1 MRVSILGCIALFPG
15 LRPQTKTKM
24 TSTFKLLPNWISL
37 NACYAVS
44 GDING
49 TREKTKLTEFFE
61 KLINADQNR
70 IHHLFWMKFSGVIR
84 VLLNNQ
90 FIYNRCWLYQR
101 GEALSWKV
109 EFERENI
116 NALLLLQSPNRS
128 VDLISLVMNRL

>member
-1 MRVSILGCIALFPG
+1 M
-15 LRPQTKTKM
+15 LRRFRRHQ
-24 TSTFKLLPNWISL
+24 W
-37 NACYAVS
+37 
-44 GDING
+44 

-84 VLLNNQ
+84 VLLNYQ
-90 FIYNRCWLYQR
+90 FIYKRYWLYQR

-109 EFERENI
+109 EYERENI

-128 VDLISLVMNRL
+128 VGLISLVMNRLYVMRNQILHGGATHGSRVNRDQVRDSSRFL